1 MASIYPNYRDGKV
14 ISFKI
19 KAFLGRD
26 KNGRQITK
34 CKTWTLPK
42 PMSETKATALAR
54 NEAAV
59 WEHGIMEE
67 YENSMKESSLPELSF
82 EAYVENVWIPS
93 HLTKEEYRPTT
104 IAFHKYLLK
113 NIQPYFEGIS
123 LDKITQKTVEQ
134 YITYMKKSHRTKQGK
149 TLSPKT
155 IRHCYCTLNLI
166 LRDAVKDGY
175 LHDNPATKAEIPKL
189 IKHKVDA
196 LSKEE
201 VKIFVTALNEL
212 PMQLKTMYML
222 LLTTGMRRGEC
233 IGLMW
238 RHISIE
244 NRLISVEQNVTY
256 TVQTGVQIGLP
267 KTGSGIR
274 MIPITEA
281 VAILLNEYRTEMEQ
295 SGTDIM
301 NMYLFHSPESLYEP
315 HDPTYFTKNLK
326 KFMKRIGLPDM
337 SPHDL
342 RHPYVKHTT
351 KIFSLRLMD
360 FQAQAYPDARR
371 KTRGA
376 CQLHRGGQSQSPVRP
391 LCNRKQFS

>member
-134 YITYMKKSHRTKQGK
+134 
-149 TLSPKT
+149 
-155 IRHCYCTLNLI
+155 
-166 LRDAVKDGY
+166 
-175 LHDNPATKAEIPKL
+175 
-189 IKHKVDA
+189 
-196 LSKEE
+196 
-201 VKIFVTALNEL
+201 
-212 PMQLKTMYML
+212 
-222 LLTTGMRRGEC
+222 
-233 IGLMW
+233 
-238 RHISIE
+238 
-244 NRLISVEQNVTY
+244 
-256 TVQTGVQIGLP
+256 
-267 KTGSGIR
+267 
-274 MIPITEA
+274 
-281 VAILLNEYRTEMEQ
+281 
-295 SGTDIM
+295 
-301 NMYLFHSPESLYEP
+301 
-315 HDPTYFTKNLK
+315 
-326 KFMKRIGLPDM
+326 
-337 SPHDL
+337 
-342 RHPYVKHTT
+342 
-351 KIFSLRLMD
+351 
-360 FQAQAYPDARR
+360 
-371 KTRGA
+371 
-376 CQLHRGGQSQSPVRP
+376 
-391 LCNRKQFS
+391 

>member
-54 NEAAV
+54 KEAAV

-342 RHPYVKHTT
+342 RHTCATLMLQNGADIKSVQDMLGHSDASTT
-351 KIFSLRLMD
+351 LNFYAKSNIQTMR
-360 FQAQAYPDARR
+360 
-371 KTRGA
+371 
-376 CQLHRGGQSQSPVRP
+376 QSAD
-391 LCNRKQFS
+391 KAFGDI